1 MKKEKPKQQVQ
12 QVQVKEK
19 KTSIKERLKSIK
31 DDVLSLKTK
40 KTKAKDE
47 NKN

>member
-31 DDVLSLKTK
+31 AIKIGYTQNGNPIS
-40 KTKAKDE
+40 
-47 NKN
+47 

>member
-1 MKKEKPKQQVQ
+1 MKKEKPKQ

-31 DDVLSLKTK
+31 AIKIGYTQNGNPIS
-40 KTKAKDE
+40 
-47 NKN
+47 